1 MQTNCPNCSNRLVV
15 DDAKVPPT
23 PFMLKCPKCQ
33 GMVKVP
39 GRGAQPATPAAPSP
53 SVQAAPRPAP
63 PPSPAPPAPAPARAQ
78 AIGPPSP
85 APPQFSPAPPA
96 FSPTPPAQPFPPPR
110 AAPPSGLA
118 AKALVACPAAEIAAS
133 IAGVLGRLG
142 FAVEQL
148 ESADDKLL
156 RLQQGD
162 YAIVVS
168 ARNGVAD
175 DRNVYR
181 MIQTM
186 PLEIRRRLFLVLV
199 GDDVQTGEGIQA
211 FALLADL
218 VVQSKDAAS
227 CDRLVAQT
235 LQERKRVYQTFWDA
249 EDRKLEGKL

>member
-15 DDAKVPPT
+15 DDAKVPAT

-39 GRGAQPATPAAPSP
+39 GRGAQPAAPAAPAP
-53 SVQAAPRPAP
+53 SVPTAAQPV
-63 PPSPAPPAPAPARAQ
+63 PPSPAPVQAQAPAP
-78 AIGPPSP
+78 P
-85 APPQFSPAPPA
+85 
-96 FSPTPPAQPFPPPR
+96 SPTPPPFSPGPSSPPSPPPR
-110 AAPPSGLA
+110 VALQSGPA
-118 AKALVACPAAEIAAS
+118 AKALVAIPAADVALTMTS
-133 IAGVLGRLG
+133 VLGRLG

-148 ESADDKLL
+148 EPLDDKIL

-162 YAIVVS
+162 FAVIVS
-168 ARNGVAD
+168 ARNGVPD

-181 MIQTM
+181 IIQTM

-211 FALLADL
+211 FALLADM

-227 CDRLVAQT
+227 CDRLLAQT